1 MSDRRPQDQTIS
13 QSLARFTLDLD
24 LATVPSRTKTRTKHL
39 LLDSLGVALASSSFE
54 FGRAAARGLHAQESG
69 TTPVI
74 GLPQRLTMRDAA
86 LVNGILVHGLDYDDT
101 SIYGRVHPSSFCGT
115 TAFTMSGHRH
125 LSGAEMLAAYIAGL
139 ECSIRIG
146 SVAKGGFQKRGFHP
160 TGIVASFGSALVASR
175 LMKLTSE
182 QTALAQGIAYATAS
196 GNQEFAATMAWTK
209 RMHPGWGA
217 VGGITS
223 AALASQGFTGPLTP
237 YEGKFGLYRLYLG
250 GDDWDYGLAT
260 KALGQQ
266 WLVEEVS
273 MKPLPACYFNVPLID
288 AMTRIVAEH
297 RPSPTDI
304 AEIQVLIPEAAIN
317 TVCEPRDKKSR
328 PADSYAAQFSAYYAV
343 AATLGRGR
351 FSLDD
356 LTPKALADPDILA
369 IIDKVTYAIDPKT
382 TFPRHYSGSVVVRM
396 NDGRVFEA
404 REDVDRGSPKR
415 PLLETDVIEKFK
427 ANAARSAVAKNTEK
441 IIDIVMNVENLADVH
456 DLALL
461 LSAEVP

>member
-1 MSDRRPQDQTIS
+1 MPEPTSKDLTIS
-13 QSLARFTLDLD
+13 QTLAHFVSGLNPAAIPPEVKRR
-24 LATVPSRTKTRTKHL
+24 AKHL

-54 FGRAAARGLHAQESG
+54 FGRAAARGLISQEGGSSR
-69 TTPVI
+69 VI
-74 GLPQRLTMRDAA
+74 GLPERLTMRDAA

-101 SIYGRVHPSSFCGT
+101 SIYGRLHPSSFCAT
-115 TAFTMSGHRH
+115 TALTLGAHRRI
-125 LSGAEMLAAYIAGL
+125 SGAEMLAAYIVGL

-175 LMKLTSE
+175 LMKLTQE

-223 AALASQGFTGPLTP
+223 AALASEGFTGPLTP

-250 GDDWDYGLAT
+250 GDDWDYALAT

-266 WLVEEVS
+266 WLVQDVS
-273 MKPLPACYFNVPLID
+273 MKPLAACYFNVPLID
-288 AMTRIVAEH
+288 AMTRIVTEH
-297 RPSPTDI
+297 RPLPADI

-317 TVCEPRDKKSR
+317 TVCEPQNKKRR
-328 PADSYAAQFSAYYAV
+328 PADSYAAQFSAYYVVAV
-343 AATLGRGR
+343 TLGRGR

-356 LTPKALADPDILA
+356 LTPEALADPAILA
-369 IIDKVTYAIDPKT
+369 IADKVTYSVDPNT
-382 TFPRHYSGSVVVRM
+382 TFPNHYSGSIVVRM
-396 NDGRVFEA
+396 RDGRVLQA

-415 PLLETDVIEKFK
+415 PLLENEVVDKFK
-427 ANAARSAVAKNTEK
+427 ANAARSAVRGNTDK
-441 IIDIVMNVENLADVH
+441 IVDVVMNVETVADVNE
-456 DLALL
+456 LAVL
-461 LSAEVP
+461 LSPG